1 MSRKITFC
9 AYDKPDSIGGPVT
22 WLMHLLPYLKQ
33 TGFEVSCLIL
43 FHEGNNGPLYEHL
56 VKNDITVHTS
66 SFLSSTED
74 NIKWILDCLQKN
86 TPHLFV
92 PNLVVPAYYACKW
105 AKKAGIITIGISH
118 SDDPFYHAIQKEF
131 IDGHKSFRLDGMIC
145 VSKVLEQQL
154 LKSKYASKVKIKR
167 IPYGVIIPDSKATR
181 DDTSLRVIYV
191 GRLAEQQKRISEVTR
206 SFCMMTQKISGVEAI
221 IYGDGPDK
229 INVENILNQ
238 QQKTTAVSLG
248 GNIPPKQM
256 TDKLLKAHVIV
267 LLSDFEG
274 LPISILEAMACGVVP
289 VCLHMRSGITELIEN
304 GKTGYIVDDRDEHF
318 IETIKRL
325 KADNQIWQKMS
336 LNAKQLVTENFSLE
350 ISCNSYSSFFNYLNV
365 NTVKKVKIPSKLRLP
380 KINQDLSRADTRTLE
395 FNFTQLKLTLG
406 RLKHRVYSKL
416 SKISRLKKHK
426 IL

>member
-1 MSRKITFC
+1 MHRKITFC
-9 AYDKPDSIGGPVT
+9 AYDKPNSIGGPVT

-33 TGFEVSCLIL
+33 NGFEVACLIL
-43 FHEGNNGPLYEHL
+43 FHKGNTGPLYEHL
-56 VKNDITVHTS
+56 VKNDITVKTS
-66 SFLSSTED
+66 SFLSTTED

-86 TPHLFV
+86 TPHIFV

-105 AKKAGIITIGISH
+105 AKKAGVATIGISH

-131 IDGHKSFRLDGMIC
+131 MDGHKSFRLDGMIC
-145 VSKVLEQQL
+145 VSKELEKQL
-154 LKSKYASKVKIKR
+154 LKSKNAQKVKIKR
-167 IPYGVIIPDSKATR
+167 IPYGVIIPDSKSTR

-206 SFCMMTQKISGVEAI
+206 SFCKMTQKIKGVEAI

-229 INVENILNQ
+229 INVENILNV
-238 QQKTTAVSLG
+238 QQKTAAVTLG

-267 LLSDFEG
+267 LLSDYEG

-289 VCLHMRSGITELIEN
+289 VCLDMRSGITELIEN

-318 IETIKRL
+318 IETIKEL
-325 KADNQIWQKMS
+325 KADGLLWKKMS

-350 ISCNSYSSFFNYLNV
+350 IS
-365 NTVKKVKIPSKLRLP
+365 
-380 KINQDLSRADTRTLE
+380 DLYRASDLLA
-395 FNFTQLKLTLG
+395 NHL
-406 RLKHRVYSKL
+406 
-416 SKISRLKKHK
+416 
-426 IL
+426 

>member
-1 MSRKITFC
+1 MMPKKITFC

-33 TGFEVSCLIL
+33 TGFEVSCFIL
-43 FHEGNNGPLYEHL
+43 FHKGNNGPLYEHL

-92 PNLVVPAYYACKW
+92 PNIVVPAYYACKW
-105 AKKAGIITIGISH
+105 AKKAGVTTIGISH

-131 IDGHKSFRLDGMIC
+131 IGGHKSFRLDGMIC

-206 SFCMMTQKISGVEAI
+206 SFCEMTQKINGVEAI

-229 INVENILNQ
+229 INVENILNEQ
-238 QQKTTAVSLG
+238 QINTTVSLG
-248 GNIPPKQM
+248 GNIHPKQM

-267 LLSDFEG
+267 LLSDYEG

-289 VCLHMRSGITELIEN
+289 VCLNMRSGITELIEN
-304 GKTGYIVDDRDEHF
+304 GKTGCIVDDRYVHF
-318 IETIKRL
+318 IETIKEL
-325 KADNQIWQKMS
+325 KADNLLREQMS
-336 LNAKQLVTENFSLE
+336 LNAKQLVKENFSLE
-350 ISCNSYSSFFNYLNV
+350 ISCNSYSSFFNDF
-365 NTVKKVKIPSKLRLP
+365 KINRIQDITIPTRFKLP
-380 KINQDLSRADTRTLE
+380 KINQDLSRADTRRPK
-395 FNFTQLKLTLG
+395 FNFNQLKISLG
-406 RLKHRVYSKL
+406 RY
-416 SKISRLKKHK
+416 KHK
-426 IL
+426 LFSK

>member
-1 MSRKITFC
+1 MIRKITFC

-22 WLMHLLPYLKQ
+22 WLMSLLPYLKQ

-43 FHEGNNGPLYEHL
+43 FHKGSTGPLYEHL
-56 VKNDITVHTS
+56 LKNDIAVHAS

-86 TPHLFV
+86 TPHIFV

-105 AKKAGIITIGISH
+105 TKKAGIKTIGISH

-131 IDGHKSFRLDGMIC
+131 MDGHKSFRLDGMIC
-145 VSKVLEQQL
+145 VSKELEQQL
-154 LKSKYASKVKIKR
+154 LKSKNASKVKIKR
-167 IPYGVIIPDSKATR
+167 IPYGVIIPDSKTTR

-206 SFCMMTQKISGVEAI
+206 SFCKMTQKIKGVEAI

-229 INVENILNQ
+229 INVENILNKQ
-238 QQKTTAVSLG
+238 QIKTPVTLV

-274 LPISILEAMACGVVP
+274 LPISVLEAMACGVVP
-289 VCLHMRSGITELIEN
+289 VCLDMRSGITELIKN

-318 IETIKRL
+318 IETIKEL
-325 KADNQIWQKMS
+325 KADNQIWEEIS
-336 LNAKQLVTENFSLE
+336 VNAKQLVTGNFSLE
-350 ISCNSYSSFFNYLNV
+350 ISCNSYSSFFNNLKV
-365 NTVKKVKIPSKLRLP
+365 NTVKKVRIPSRLRLP
-380 KINQDLSRADTRTLE
+380 KINQDLSRADTRKPK

-406 RLKHRVYSKL
+406 RFMHKLYSKINN
-416 SKISRLKKHK
+416 K
-426 IL
+426 

>member
-33 TGFEVSCLIL
+33 TGFEVSCIIL
-43 FHEGNNGPLYEHL
+43 FHEGNTGPLYEHL
-56 VKNDITVHTS
+56 VKNDITVQTS

-86 TPHLFV
+86 TPHIFV

-105 AKKAGIITIGISH
+105 AKKAGVTTIGISH

-181 DDTSLRVIYV
+181 DDNSLRVIYV

-206 SFCMMTQKISGVEAI
+206 SFCEMTQKINGVEAI

-238 QQKTTAVSLG
+238 QQINTTVSLG

-267 LLSDFEG
+267 LLSDYEG

-289 VCLHMRSGITELIEN
+289 VCLNMRSGITELIEN
-304 GKTGYIVDDRDEHF
+304 GKTGYIVDNRYAHF
-318 IETIKRL
+318 IKTIKEL
-325 KADNQIWQKMS
+325 KADNLLWEQMS

-350 ISCNSYSSFFNYLNV
+350 ISCNSYSSFFNDF
-365 NTVKKVKIPSKLRLP
+365 KINRIQDITIPTRFKLP
-380 KINQDLSRADTRTLE
+380 KINQDLSRADTRRSK
-395 FNFTQLKLTLG
+395 FNLTQFKLILG
-406 RLKHRVYSKL
+406 RLKHRVHSK
-416 SKISRLKKHK
+416 H
-426 IL
+426 

>member
-1 MSRKITFC
+1 MMSRKITFC

-56 VKNDITVHTS
+56 VKNDITVHAS

-86 TPHLFV
+86 TPHIFV
-92 PNLVVPAYYACKW
+92 PNLVVPACYACKW
-105 AKKAGIITIGISH
+105 VKKAGIITIGISH

-145 VSKVLEQQL
+145 VSRELEKQL
-154 LKSKYASKVKIKR
+154 QKSNYAPKVKIKR

-181 DDTSLRVIYV
+181 DDNSFRVIYV

-206 SFCMMTQKISGVEAI
+206 SFCKMTQKISGVEAI

-229 INVENILNQ
+229 INVENILNE

-248 GNIPPKQM
+248 GNIHPEQM

-267 LLSDFEG
+267 LLSDYEG

-289 VCLHMRSGITELIEN
+289 VCLNMRSGITELIEN
-304 GKTGYIVDDRDEHF
+304 GKTGYIVDDREEHF
-318 IETIKRL
+318 IKTIKKL
-325 KADNQIWQKMS
+325 KADNQIWEQMS
-336 LNAKQLVTENFSLE
+336 LNAKQLVTENFSLD
-350 ISCNSYSSFFNYLNV
+350 ISCNSYSLFFNNLDV
-365 NTVKKVKIPSKLRLP
+365 NTVKKVRIPSRLRLP
-380 KINQDLSRADTRTLE
+380 KINQDLSRADTRTPR
-395 FNFTQLKLTLG
+395 FNLTQFKLILG
-406 RLKHRVYSKL
+406 RF
-416 SKISRLKKHK
+416 KHK
-426 IL
+426 LLSR

>member
-1 MSRKITFC
+1 MKHSITFC
-9 AYDKPDSIGGPVT
+9 AYDKPGSIGGPVT
-22 WLMHLLPYLKQ
+22 WLMRLLPYLKQ

-43 FHEGNNGPLYEHL
+43 FHKGNTGPLYEHL
-56 VKNDITVHTS
+56 VKNDITVQKS
-66 SFLSSTED
+66 SFLSTTED

-86 TPHLFV
+86 TPHIFV

-131 IDGHKSFRLDGMIC
+131 IGGHKSFRLDGMIC

-154 LKSKYASKVKIKR
+154 LKSKNVSKVKIKR
-167 IPYGVIIPDSKATR
+167 IPYGVIIPDSKAKR
-181 DDTSLRVIYV
+181 DDNTFRVIYV

-206 SFCMMTQKISGVEAI
+206 SFCEMTQKISGVEAI

-238 QQKTTAVSLG
+238 QQIKTPVSLG
-248 GNIPPKQM
+248 GNIPPDQM
-256 TDKLLKAHVIV
+256 IDKLLKAHVIV
-267 LLSDFEG
+267 LLSDYEG

-289 VCLHMRSGITELIEN
+289 VCLDMRSGITELIKN
-304 GKTGYIVDDRDEHF
+304 GKTGYIVDDRAEHF
-318 IETIKRL
+318 IETIKKL
-325 KADNQIWQKMS
+325 KANNQIWEQMS
-336 LNAKQLVTENFSLE
+336 LNAKKLIKENFSLQ
-350 ISCNSYSSFFNYLNV
+350 ISCNGYSSFFNDF
-365 NTVKKVKIPSKLRLP
+365 KINSIQDITIPTRFKLP
-380 KINQDLSRADTRTLE
+380 KINQDLSRADIRRTK

-416 SKISRLKKHK
+416 TKISRLKKHK

>member
-1 MSRKITFC
+1 MKHSITFC
-9 AYDKPDSIGGPVT
+9 AYDKPGSIGGPVT

-43 FHEGNNGPLYEHL
+43 FHKGNNGPLYEHL

-74 NIKWILDCLQKN
+74 NIKWILECLDKN
-86 TPHLFV
+86 TPHIFV

-154 LKSKYASKVKIKR
+154 LKSKNVSKVKIKR
-167 IPYGVIIPDSKATR
+167 IPYGVIIPDSKAKR
-181 DDTSLRVIYV
+181 DDNTFRVIYV

-206 SFCMMTQKISGVEAI
+206 SFCEMTQKISGVEAI

-238 QQKTTAVSLG
+238 QQKTIAVSLG
-248 GNIPPKQM
+248 GNIRPEQM
-256 TDKLLKAHVIV
+256 IDKLLKAHVIV
-267 LLSDFEG
+267 LLSDYEG
-274 LPISILEAMACGVVP
+274 LPISILEAMAFGVVP

-325 KADNQIWQKMS
+325 KADNQIWEQMS
-336 LNAKQLVTENFSLE
+336 LNAKQLVTENFSLD
-350 ISCNSYSSFFNYLNV
+350 ISCNSYSLFFNDF
-365 NTVKKVKIPSKLRLP
+365 KINRIQDITIPTRFKLP
-380 KINQDLSRADTRTLE
+380 KIHQDLSRADTRRPK
-395 FNFTQLKLTLG
+395 FNFNQLKISLG
-406 RLKHRVYSKL
+406 RY
-416 SKISRLKKHK
+416 KHK
-426 IL
+426 LFSK

>member
-1 MSRKITFC
+1 
-9 AYDKPDSIGGPVT
+9 
-22 WLMHLLPYLKQ
+22 MHA
-33 TGFEVSCLIL
+33 
-43 FHEGNNGPLYEHL
+43 
-56 VKNDITVHTS
+56 S

-86 TPHLFV
+86 TPHIFV

-105 AKKAGIITIGISH
+105 TKKAGIKTIGISH

-131 IDGHKSFRLDGMIC
+131 MDGHKSFRLDGMIC
-145 VSKVLEQQL
+145 VSKELEQQL

-206 SFCMMTQKISGVEAI
+206 SFCKMTQKIKGVEAI

-229 INVENILNQ
+229 INVENILNEQ
-238 QQKTTAVSLG
+238 QITTAVSLG
-248 GNIPPKQM
+248 GNIPPDQM

-289 VCLHMRSGITELIEN
+289 VCLDMRSGITELIKN

-318 IETIKRL
+318 IETIKEL
-325 KADNQIWQKMS
+325 KADNQIWEQMS
-336 LNAKQLVTENFSLE
+336 LNARQLVTENFSLE
-350 ISCNSYSSFFNYLNV
+350 ISCNSYSSFFNNLDV
-365 NTVKKVKIPSKLRLP
+365 NIVKKVRIPSRLRLP
-380 KINQDLSRADTRTLE
+380 KINQDLSRADTRRSK
-395 FNFTQLKLTLG
+395 FNFNQLKILLG
-406 RLKHRVYSKL
+406 GY
-416 SKISRLKKHK
+416 KHK
-426 IL
+426 LYLIKNNK

>member
-33 TGFEVSCLIL
+33 DGFEVSCIIL
-43 FHEGNNGPLYEHL
+43 FHKGNNGPLYEHL

-86 TPHLFV
+86 TPHIFV
-92 PNLVVPAYYACKW
+92 PNIVVPAYYACKW
-105 AKKAGIITIGISH
+105 VKKAGIITIGISH

-154 LKSKYASKVKIKR
+154 LKSKNVSKVKIKR

-181 DDTSLRVIYV
+181 DDNSFRVIYV

-206 SFCMMTQKISGVEAI
+206 SFCEMTQKISGVEAI

-238 QQKTTAVSLG
+238 QQIKTPVSLG
-248 GNIPPKQM
+248 GNIHPEQM

-267 LLSDFEG
+267 LLSDYEG

-289 VCLHMRSGITELIEN
+289 VCLNMRSGITELIEN
-304 GKTGYIVDDRDEHF
+304 GKTGCIVDDRDEHF
-318 IETIKRL
+318 IETIKEL
-325 KADNQIWQKMS
+325 KADNLLWKKIS

-350 ISCNSYSSFFNYLNV
+350 ISCNSYSSFFNNLDV
-365 NTVKKVKIPSKLRLP
+365 NTVKKVRIPSRLRLP
-380 KINQDLSRADTRTLE
+380 KINQDLSRADTRTPR
-395 FNFTQLKLTLG
+395 FNLTQFKLILG
-406 RLKHRVYSKL
+406 RLKHRVHP
-416 SKISRLKKHK
+416 KH
-426 IL
+426 

>member
-1 MSRKITFC
+1 LKHSITFC
-9 AYDKPDSIGGPVT
+9 AYDKPGSIGGPVT
-22 WLMHLLPYLKQ
+22 WLMRLLPYLKQ

-43 FHEGNNGPLYEHL
+43 FHKGNTGPLYEHL
-56 VKNDITVHTS
+56 VKNDITVQKS
-66 SFLSSTED
+66 SFLSTTED

-86 TPHLFV
+86 TPHIFV

-131 IDGHKSFRLDGMIC
+131 IGGHKSFRLDGMIC

-154 LKSKYASKVKIKR
+154 LKSKNVSKVKIKR
-167 IPYGVIIPDSKATR
+167 IPYGVIIPDSKAKR
-181 DDTSLRVIYV
+181 DDNTFRVIYV

-206 SFCMMTQKISGVEAI
+206 SFCEMTQKISGVEAI

-238 QQKTTAVSLG
+238 QQIKTPVSLG
-248 GNIPPKQM
+248 GNIHPEQM

-267 LLSDFEG
+267 LLSDYEG

-289 VCLHMRSGITELIEN
+289 LCLHMRSGITELIKN

-318 IETIKRL
+318 IETIKKL
-325 KADNQIWQKMS
+325 KADNQIWEQMS
-336 LNAKQLVTENFSLE
+336 LNARQLVKENFSLE
-350 ISCNSYSSFFNYLNV
+350 ISCDSYSSFFNNLDV
-365 NTVKKVKIPSKLRLP
+365 NIVKKVRIPSRLRLP
-380 KINQDLSRADTRTLE
+380 KINQDLSRADTRKPK
-395 FNFTQLKLTLG
+395 FNFSQLKLTLG
-406 RLKHRVYSKL
+406 RFKHRVNVKF
-416 SKISRLKKHK
+416 
-426 IL
+426 

>member
-1 MSRKITFC
+1 MMPKKITFC

-33 TGFEVSCLIL
+33 TGFEVSCFIL
-43 FHEGNNGPLYEHL
+43 FHKGNNGPLYEHL

-92 PNLVVPAYYACKW
+92 PNIVVPAYYACKW
-105 AKKAGIITIGISH
+105 AKKAGVTTIGISH

-131 IDGHKSFRLDGMIC
+131 IGGHKSFRLDGMIC

-206 SFCMMTQKISGVEAI
+206 SFCEMTQKINGVEAI

-229 INVENILNQ
+229 INVENILNEQ
-238 QQKTTAVSLG
+238 QINTTVSLG
-248 GNIPPKQM
+248 GNIHPKQM

-267 LLSDFEG
+267 LLSDYEG

-289 VCLHMRSGITELIEN
+289 VCLNMRSGITELIEN
-304 GKTGYIVDDRDEHF
+304 GKTGCIVDDRYVHF
-318 IETIKRL
+318 IETIKEL
-325 KADNQIWQKMS
+325 KADNLLREQMS
-336 LNAKQLVTENFSLE
+336 LNAKQLVKENFSLE
-350 ISCNSYSSFFNYLNV
+350 ISCNSYSSFFNDF
-365 NTVKKVKIPSKLRLP
+365 KINRIQDITIPTRFKLP
-380 KINQDLSRADTRTLE
+380 KINQDLSRADTRRPK
-395 FNFTQLKLTLG
+395 FNFNQLKISLG
-406 RLKHRVYSKL
+406 RY
-416 SKISRLKKHK
+416 KHK
-426 IL
+426 LFSN

>member
-1 MSRKITFC
+1 MMPKKITFC

-33 TGFEVSCLIL
+33 TGFEVSCFIL
-43 FHEGNNGPLYEHL
+43 FHKGNNGPLYEHL

-92 PNLVVPAYYACKW
+92 PNIVVPAYYACKW
-105 AKKAGIITIGISH
+105 AKKAGVTTIGISH

-131 IDGHKSFRLDGMIC
+131 IGGHKSFRLDGMIC

-167 IPYGVIIPDSKATR
+167 IPYGVIISDSKVTR
-181 DDTSLRVIYV
+181 DDNSFRVIYV

-206 SFCMMTQKISGVEAI
+206 SFCEMTQKISGVEAI

-229 INVENILNQ
+229 INVENILNEQ
-238 QQKTTAVSLG
+238 QINTTVSLG
-248 GNIPPKQM
+248 GNIHPKQM

-267 LLSDFEG
+267 LLSDYEG

-289 VCLHMRSGITELIEN
+289 VCLNMRSGITELIEN
-304 GKTGYIVDDRDEHF
+304 GKTGCIVDDRYVHF
-318 IETIKRL
+318 IETIKEL
-325 KADNQIWQKMS
+325 KADNLLREQMS

-350 ISCNSYSSFFNYLNV
+350 ISCNSYSSFFNDF
-365 NTVKKVKIPSKLRLP
+365 KINRIQDITIPTRFKLP
-380 KINQDLSRADTRTLE
+380 KINQDLSRADTRRPK
-395 FNFTQLKLTLG
+395 FNFNQLKISLG
-406 RLKHRVYSKL
+406 RY
-416 SKISRLKKHK
+416 KHK
-426 IL
+426 LFSN

>member
-22 WLMHLLPYLKQ
+22 WLMRLLPYLKQ

-43 FHEGNNGPLYEHL
+43 FHKGNTGPLYEHL
-56 VKNDITVHTS
+56 LKNDITVHTS
-66 SFLSSTED
+66 SFLSTTED

-86 TPHLFV
+86 TPHIFV

-105 AKKAGIITIGISH
+105 AKKAGIKTIGISH

-131 IDGHKSFRLDGMIC
+131 IGGHKSFRLDGMIC

-154 LKSKYASKVKIKR
+154 LKSKNVSKVKIKR
-167 IPYGVIIPDSKATR
+167 IPYGVIIPDSKAKR
-181 DDTSLRVIYV
+181 DDNTFRVIYV

-206 SFCMMTQKISGVEAI
+206 SFCEMTQKISGVEAI

-238 QQKTTAVSLG
+238 QQIKTPVSLG
-248 GNIPPKQM
+248 GNIPPEQM
-256 TDKLLKAHVIV
+256 IDKLLKAHVIV
-267 LLSDFEG
+267 LLSDYEG

-289 VCLHMRSGITELIEN
+289 LCLHMRSGITELIKN
-304 GKTGYIVDDRDEHF
+304 GKTGYIVDDRAEHF
-318 IETIKRL
+318 IETIKKL
-325 KADNQIWQKMS
+325 KADNQIWEQMS
-336 LNAKQLVTENFSLE
+336 LNAKQLIKENFSLE
-350 ISCNSYSSFFNYLNV
+350 ISCDSYSSFFNNLDV
-365 NTVKKVKIPSKLRLP
+365 KIVKKVRIPSRLRLP
-380 KINQDLSRADTRTLE
+380 KINQDLSRADTRKLE

-416 SKISRLKKHK
+416 TKISRLKKHK

>member
-1 MSRKITFC
+1 MMSRKITFC
-9 AYDKPDSIGGPVT
+9 AYDKPNSIGGPVT

-33 TGFEVSCLIL
+33 NGFEVACLIL
-43 FHEGNNGPLYEHL
+43 FHKGNTGPLYEHL
-56 VKNDITVHTS
+56 VKNDITVKTS
-66 SFLSSTED
+66 SFLSTTED

-86 TPHLFV
+86 TPHIFV

-131 IDGHKSFRLDGMIC
+131 MDGHKSFRLDGMIC

-167 IPYGVIIPDSKATR
+167 IPYGVIIPDSKAKR

-206 SFCMMTQKISGVEAI
+206 SFCKMTQKIKGVEAI
-221 IYGDGPDK
+221 IYGGGPDK
-229 INVENILNQ
+229 INVENILNEQ
-238 QQKTTAVSLG
+238 QIKTPVSLG
-248 GNIPPKQM
+248 GNIHPKQM

-267 LLSDFEG
+267 LLSDYEG

-289 VCLHMRSGITELIEN
+289 VCLNMRSGITELIEN
-304 GKTGYIVDDRDEHF
+304 GKTGCIVDDRYVHF
-318 IETIKRL
+318 IETIKEL
-325 KADNQIWQKMS
+325 KADNLLREQMS

-350 ISCNSYSSFFNYLNV
+350 ISCNSYSSFFNNLDV
-365 NTVKKVKIPSKLRLP
+365 NTVKKVRIPSRLRLP
-380 KINQDLSRADTRTLE
+380 KINQDLSRADTRKPK

-406 RLKHRVYSKL
+406 RFKHKLYSKINN
-416 SKISRLKKHK
+416 K
-426 IL
+426 

>member
-1 MSRKITFC
+1 M
-9 AYDKPDSIGGPVT
+9 
-22 WLMHLLPYLKQ
+22 
-33 TGFEVSCLIL
+33 
-43 FHEGNNGPLYEHL
+43 
-56 VKNDITVHTS
+56 
-66 SFLSSTED
+66 
-74 NIKWILDCLQKN
+74 
-86 TPHLFV
+86 
-92 PNLVVPAYYACKW
+92 
-105 AKKAGIITIGISH
+105 
-118 SDDPFYHAIQKEF
+118 
-131 IDGHKSFRLDGMIC
+131 DGHKSFRLDGMIS

-154 LKSKYASKVKIKR
+154 QKSKYASKVKIKR

-206 SFCMMTQKISGVEAI
+206 SFCEITQKIKGVEAI

-229 INVENILNQ
+229 INVENILNV

-304 GKTGYIVDDRDEHF
+304 GKTGCIVDDRDEHF
-318 IETIKRL
+318 IETIKEL
-325 KADNQIWQKMS
+325 EADSLLWEQMS

-350 ISCNSYSSFFNYLNV
+350 ISCNSYSSFFNNLNV
-365 NTVKKVKIPSKLRLP
+365 NTVKKVRIPSRLRLP
-380 KINQDLSRADTRTLE
+380 KINQDLSRADTRKPK

-406 RLKHRVYSKL
+406 RF
-416 SKISRLKKHK
+416 KHK
-426 IL
+426 LFLDDKFSK

>member
-1 MSRKITFC
+1 MMSRKITFC

-33 TGFEVSCLIL
+33 TGFEVSCIIL
-43 FHEGNNGPLYEHL
+43 FHDGNSGPLYEYL
-56 VKNDITVHTS
+56 IKNDISVHTS

-86 TPHLFV
+86 TPHIFV

-131 IDGHKSFRLDGMIC
+131 MDSHKSFRLDGMIC

-154 LKSKYASKVKIKR
+154 QRSKYTSKVKTKR
-167 IPYGVIIPDSKATR
+167 IPYGVIIPDNKATR
-181 DDTSLRVIYV
+181 DDNSFRVIYV

-206 SFCMMTQKISGVEAI
+206 SFCEMTQKISGVEAI

-238 QQKTTAVSLG
+238 QQINTTVSLG

-267 LLSDFEG
+267 LLSDYEG
-274 LPISILEAMACGVVP
+274 LPICILEAMACGVVP
-289 VCLHMRSGITELIEN
+289 VCLNMRSGITELIEN
-304 GKTGYIVDDRDEHF
+304 GKTGFIVDDRDEDF
-318 IETIKRL
+318 IKTIKEL
-325 KADNQIWQKMS
+325 KADNQIWEQMS
-336 LNAKQLVTENFSLE
+336 LNARQLVKENFSLE
-350 ISCNSYSSFFNYLNV
+350 ISCDSYSSFFNNLDV
-365 NTVKKVKIPSKLRLP
+365 NIVKKVRIPSRLRLP
-380 KINQDLSRADTRTLE
+380 KINQDLSRADTRKPK
-395 FNFTQLKLTLG
+395 FNFSQLKLTLG
-406 RLKHRVYSKL
+406 RY
-416 SKISRLKKHK
+416 KHK
-426 IL
+426 LYLIKNNK

>member
-33 TGFEVSCLIL
+33 DGFEVSCIIL
-43 FHEGNNGPLYEHL
+43 FHKGNNGPLYEHL

-86 TPHLFV
+86 TPHIFV
-92 PNLVVPAYYACKW
+92 PNLVVPAYFACKW
-105 AKKAGIITIGISH
+105 AKKAGVTTIGISH

-181 DDTSLRVIYV
+181 DDNSFRVIYV

-206 SFCMMTQKISGVEAI
+206 SFCEMTQKISGVEAI

-238 QQKTTAVSLG
+238 QQINTTVSLG

-267 LLSDFEG
+267 LLSDYEG

-289 VCLHMRSGITELIEN
+289 VCLNMRSGITELIEN
-304 GKTGYIVDDRDEHF
+304 GKTGCIVDDRDEHF
-318 IETIKRL
+318 IETIKEL
-325 KADNQIWQKMS
+325 KADNLLWKKIS

-350 ISCNSYSSFFNYLNV
+350 ISCNSYSSFFNNLDV
-365 NTVKKVKIPSKLRLP
+365 NTVKKVRIPSRLRLP
-380 KINQDLSRADTRTLE
+380 KINQDLSRADTRTPR
-395 FNFTQLKLTLG
+395 FNLTQFKLILG
-406 RLKHRVYSKL
+406 RLKHRVHP
-416 SKISRLKKHK
+416 KH
-426 IL
+426 

>member
-1 MSRKITFC
+1 MKHSITFC
-9 AYDKPDSIGGPVT
+9 AYDKPGSIGGPVT

-33 TGFEVSCLIL
+33 TGFEVSCLIF
-43 FHEGNNGPLYEHL
+43 FHEGNTGPLYEHL

-66 SFLSSTED
+66 SFLSTTED
-74 NIKWILDCLQKN
+74 NIKWILEYLQKN
-86 TPHLFV
+86 IPHIFV

-167 IPYGVIIPDSKATR
+167 IPYGVIIPESKAKR
-181 DDTSLRVIYV
+181 VDTSLRVIYV

-206 SFCMMTQKISGVEAI
+206 SFCEMTQKISGVEAI

-229 INVENILNQ
+229 INVENILNEQ
-238 QQKTTAVSLG
+238 QIKTPVSLG

-256 TDKLLKAHVIV
+256 THKLLKEHVIV
-267 LLSDFEG
+267 LLSDYEG

-289 VCLHMRSGITELIEN
+289 VCLNMRSGITELIEN

-350 ISCNSYSSFFNYLNV
+350 ISCNSYSSFFNNLDV
-365 NTVKKVKIPSKLRLP
+365 NTVKKVRIPSRLRLP
-380 KINQDLSRADTRTLE
+380 KINQHLSGADTRKLE
-395 FNFTQLKLTLG
+395 FNFTQLKLTFG

-416 SKISRLKKHK
+416 SKISRLKKRK
-426 IL
+426 I

>member
-1 MSRKITFC
+1 MIRKITFC

-22 WLMHLLPYLKQ
+22 WLMSLLPYLKQ

-43 FHEGNNGPLYEHL
+43 FHKGSTGPLYEHL
-56 VKNDITVHTS
+56 LKNDIAVHAS

-86 TPHLFV
+86 TPHIFV

-105 AKKAGIITIGISH
+105 TKKAGIKTIGISH

-131 IDGHKSFRLDGMIC
+131 MDGHKSFRLDGMIC
-145 VSKVLEQQL
+145 VSKELEQQL
-154 LKSKYASKVKIKR
+154 LKSKNASKVKIKR
-167 IPYGVIIPDSKATR
+167 IPYGVIIPDSKTTR

-206 SFCMMTQKISGVEAI
+206 SFCKMTQKIKGVEAI

-229 INVENILNQ
+229 INVENILNKQ
-238 QQKTTAVSLG
+238 QIKTPVTLG
-248 GNIPPKQM
+248 GNIPPEQM

-274 LPISILEAMACGVVP
+274 LPISVLEAMACGVVP
-289 VCLHMRSGITELIEN
+289 VCLDMRSGITELIKN

-318 IETIKRL
+318 IETIKEL
-325 KADNQIWQKMS
+325 KADNQIWEEIS
-336 LNAKQLVTENFSLE
+336 VNAKQLVTGNFS
-350 ISCNSYSSFFNYLNV
+350 
-365 NTVKKVKIPSKLRLP
+365 
-380 KINQDLSRADTRTLE
+380 SR
-395 FNFTQLKLTLG
+395 NFLQ
-406 RLKHRVYSKL
+406 
-416 SKISRLKKHK
+416 
-426 IL
+426 